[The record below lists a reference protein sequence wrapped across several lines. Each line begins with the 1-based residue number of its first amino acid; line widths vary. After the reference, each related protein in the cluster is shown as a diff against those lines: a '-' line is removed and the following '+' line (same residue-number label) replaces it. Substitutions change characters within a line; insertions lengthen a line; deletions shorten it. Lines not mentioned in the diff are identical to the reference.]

1 MAKVVVMNVDDWLG
15 VGCILAGITAF
26 AVSIV
31 TLNNRK
37 NCTLSDHY
45 KLDTALMWGS
55 LFLSLGSFVPQL
67 VKNEQLKSDMDD
79 SISLFVPIIGPLI
92 ILTRVRRSLR
102 HKSDSLPPHSQ
113 SSDFRYRQPLTYFER
128 AAKRKVRQSQN
139 SPSRINSLYLSYS

>member
-1 MAKVVVMNVDDWLG
+1 MAKAVVMNADDWRG

-26 AVSIV
+26 VVSIV
-31 TLNNRK
+31 TLNNSK

-67 VKNEQLKSDMDD
+67 VRNEQLKSEMDD

-92 ILTRVRRSLR
+92 ILTRVRRRLR
-102 HKSDSLPPHSQ
+102 HKSYSVPPHSQ
-113 SSDFRYRQPLTYFER
+113 S
-128 AAKRKVRQSQN
+128 
-139 SPSRINSLYLSYS
+139 